1 MEKEKQRFEPR
12 KRTGLDGKV
21 WWEIWDKDRNEWS
34 TMVRHL
40 FRFRTRKSAQ
50 FHIEYSNGLVSPW
63 TI

>member
-1 MEKEKQRFEPR
+1 MARENPRFEPR
-12 KRTGLDGKV
+12 KRTALDGRA
-21 WWEIWDKDRNEWS
+21 WWEIWDKEMNGWS

-50 FHIEYSNGLVSPW
+50 AHIDYSERLVSPW